1 MDSRAVFWQNARHR
15 GFTIV
20 ELLIVITV
28 ISVLATIVIVA
39 YGSVQNNA
47 RDGAVQSDLRKM
59 ADRMEEFR
67 LGKGAYPAATQ
78 TDLEDLVA
86 VTKDAYIQDSPSGSL
101 SYCRND
107 NDFTIMGR
115 SASKNA
121 FIFSSKD
128 GLKAASFTGNLNNPD
143 GQCDRGGVTPGSD
156 GYSSIWLLK
165 GTGNPDGYGWQPW
178 IN

>member
-1 MDSRAVFWQNARHR
+1 MGGRAVFWQNVRGR

-28 ISVLATIVIVA
+28 IGILATIVIVA

-78 TDLEDLVA
+78 TDLEDLVT
-86 VTKDAYIQDSPSGSL
+86 VTKDAYIQDSPSGSF

-107 NDFTIMGR
+107 TDFTILGR

-128 GLKAASFTGNLNNPD
+128 GLKAVTFSGNLND
-143 GQCDRGGVTPGSD
+143 QCALGGIATTDPGF
-156 GYSSIWLLK
+156 GKIWLLK

-178 IN
+178 VN